1 MSKFQ
6 LRQFKADITPTKA
19 INISGW
25 FESAIATESPIEIRG
40 IIISEGDSHHIVA
53 AIDYCYM
60 VGRSQSRFE
69 AALAQ
74 AAGIPPAQVVLQSNH
89 VHDAPMHAEEAHLI
103 IEEFAPGSGL
113 YNEDYFLT
121 AVSASQDAIK
131 QALARPGHSLTSI
144 SFNEHRVEQFAAT
157 RRCID
162 ENNRAHIRWA
172 KGIADGTWLKN
183 YPEGR
188 IDPMLS
194 QITFFTAGDNPL
206 ACLNF
211 YACHPQVSNGRL
223 TWSSDTV
230 GVARDLFE
238 QTHPEVFPIYFTG
251 CAGDVTA
258 GKYTT
263 DAKLRDRLVFGTR
276 LFDAMHGAFKAACA
290 EPLETISWVNRV
302 TDVPLSN
309 IPEDKS
315 FFENSLKDPKL
326 RLGRKYLAALKLHRL
341 RQNIQTYPFRAT
353 LLRLNS
359 AAALFLPSE
368 LIVDYQLYAKDLFK
382 APLAVAA
389 YGNTF
394 LNYVAIDASFA
405 QGGYET
411 KPEWTEVAPGIEGAI
426 KHSIAAVI
434 G

>member
-6 LRQFKADITPTKA
+6 IRFFKTDLTPTEA
-19 INISGW
+19 INVSGW
-25 FESAIATESPIEIRG
+25 FGPALGTESPIEIRG
-40 IIISEGDSHHIVA
+40 IIISENSSHHIVA

-60 VGRSQSRFE
+60 VGRSQCRFE
-69 AALAQ
+69 EALAQ
-74 AAGIPPAQVVLQSNH
+74 AAGIPASRVVLQSNH
-89 VHDAPMHAEEAHLI
+89 VHDAPVHAEEAHQI

-113 YNEDYFLT
+113 FDERYFQA
-121 AVSASQDAIK
+121 AVLASQEAIK
-131 QALARPGHSLTSI
+131 QALTQHGSDLTSI

-172 KGIADGTWLKN
+172 KGIADGTWLKD

-194 QITFFTAGDNPL
+194 QITFFSTGNKPL

-223 TWSSDTV
+223 TWSADTV
-230 GVARDLFE
+230 GIARELFE
-238 QTHPEVFPIYFTG
+238 QTHPDVFPIYFTG

-263 DAKLRDRLVFGTR
+263 DSKLRDRLVFGTR
-276 LFDAMHGAFKAACA
+276 LFDAMHGAFKAARP
-290 EPLETISWVNRV
+290 EPLESIGWTNRV
-302 TDVPLSN
+302 TDVPLSS
-309 IPEDKS
+309 IPEDKAV
-315 FFENSLKDPKL
+315 FEKALKEPNL
-326 RLGRKYLAALKLHRL
+326 RLGRKYLAALKLHRI
-341 RQNIQTYPFRAT
+341 RQNIHTYPFRVS

-359 AAALFLPSE
+359 YAALFLPSE
-368 LIVDYQLYAKDLFK
+368 LIVDYQLYAKEIFK

-389 YGNTF
+389 YGDSF

-411 KPEWTEVAPGIEGAI
+411 KPEWTEVEPGIEGAI
-426 KHSIAAVI
+426 KHNIAAVL